1 MTRPGYLS
9 KYFSL
14 QFIILIIIKLIQEM
28 EVKMFKTI
36 LTAILV
42 AGFLISCQ
50 PDRSGD
56 NMNKINKII
65 SSVKQ
70 QWAPDKR
77 IAIFNIDSDETAGII
92 TLTGETNLPEAHND
106 LIEQLKNNKINVIDN
121 INVLP
126 DKSLGEEHFGI
137 IRLSVANIR
146 TKPAHSAELA
156 TQALLGTVVKIY
168 KKSSYWYL
176 VQTPDDYLAWV
187 DASGITLVTAK
198 TADQW
203 KKNPKILYL
212 TDNGF
217 AYSAPL
223 RNSERVSDLV
233 AGDLLELLEE
243 SFDFYHVRFPD
254 GRTAYVPSSEA
265 DIFADWLTGEPDVNN
280 IIRDARKYIGLPY
293 LWGGTS
299 TKNFDC
305 SGFTKT
311 VFYLNGVV
319 LARDA
324 SQQVYT
330 GHPIDTDDGFDN
342 LVPGDLL
349 FFGRAA
355 TDSTKE
361 RVTHVG
367 LYMGDTEF
375 IHASGLVKI
384 NSIDSTRSN
393 FNKYR
398 YDTFIRARRI
408 MTSLNENGIRLV
420 KDHPAYVL
428 K

>member
-1 MTRPGYLS
+1 MIKTL
-9 KYFSL
+9 L
-14 QFIILIIIKLIQEM
+14 TTTIATALIL
-28 EVKMFKTI
+28 
-36 LTAILV
+36 
-42 AGFLISCQ
+42 SCQ
-50 PDRSGD
+50 PNSHEHE
-56 NMNKINKII
+56 MNKINEITN
-65 SSVKQ
+65 SVKQ
-70 QWAPDKR
+70 KWAPDKR
-77 IAIFNIDSDETAGII
+77 VAIFNIDSQETAGII

-106 LIEQLKNNKINVIDN
+106 LINQLKNNKINVIDN
-121 INVLP
+121 INTLP
-126 DKSLGEEHFGI
+126 DNNLGEDHFGI

-146 TKPAHSAELA
+146 SKPAHSAELA
-156 TQALLGTVVKIY
+156 TQALLGTVVKIF

-203 KKNPKILYL
+203 KINAKIIY
-212 TDNGF
+212 TADYGF
-217 AYSAPL
+217 SYSAP
-223 RNSERVSDLV
+223 RADAERISDLV
-233 AGDLLELLEE
+233 AGDLLELLSD
-243 SFDFYHVRFPD
+243 SFDYYKVRYPD
-254 GRTAYVPSSEA
+254 GRTAFVPNSEA
-265 DIFADWLTGEPDVNN
+265 DIFTDWLVSEPDVDN
-280 IIRDARKYIGLPY
+280 IICDARKYIGLPY

-305 SGFTKT
+305 SGFTKI
-311 VFYLNGVV
+311 VFYLNGIV
-319 LARDA
+319 LPRDA

-330 GHPIDTDDGFDN
+330 GYPVDTEDGFDN

-349 FFGRAA
+349 FFGKAA
-355 TDSTKE
+355 TDSTRE
-361 RVTHVG
+361 RITHVG
-367 LYMGDTEF
+367 LYMDDTEF

-408 MTSLNENGIRLV
+408 MTSFNENGIQLV